1 MPELVERDAEVRAL
15 ERALARLGAA
25 QGGVVVLEGGAG
37 TGKTA
42 LLKHVRRLAVN
53 RGCAVLSARAAELE
67 REFAF
72 GVVRQLFEPVLPA
85 GGLERSR
92 LFGGAAGSAEG
103 LFGAAARMDAPG
115 SLYAVLNGLYW
126 LLVSLAERAAPVLLV
141 DDVHWADV
149 PSLRFLGFLARRLD
163 SCAALVVVTARSAD
177 RGEDGALDDL
187 LATDDPTLL
196 RPGNLSARAVA
207 ELVRR
212 ALGPDAHERFCA
224 ACHELT
230 GGNPLFV
237 RELLRVLATD
247 GVRPTAEGAAAVA
260 AAGPD
265 AIRWYVTARLRRQ
278 RPEVRAVA
286 QAVAIL
292 GDDVALAD
300 VAGQAEVPVPE
311 AAAAAHRLTLEGI
324 FERADPPAFVHA
336 VVRDVA
342 LMLIPVQELGLEHER
357 AARVLL
363 RAGKPVTR
371 VAAHLL
377 RTTPAGV
384 AERVGLLAAAAEQAF
399 RHGAP
404 ENAAV
409 FLDRARAEPPPPAQ
423 RAEVSRQLG
432 NCRAHHLALADADVH
447 LREALAL
454 ADSGRQRALCAYSL
468 ARFRNA
474 CGEPREAVPL
484 LVRALDDL
492 AGTDDP
498 ALVLEVEAELIGMAR
513 ADLAGRA
520 ELVRRLDSFG
530 SRPGRPQ
537 AVLDSQA
544 ALEAVLA
551 GRPAAEAISLARS
564 ALAGDVLTPERC
576 GLWAAVHTLLVTDQ
590 LDEADRR
597 MQRALDTAVDR
608 GLLLP
613 MGIVRGYLARI
624 AFLRGDLAQA
634 AEHVELGTAAA
645 PPPNIGLPL
654 LAATAVD
661 LHLEHGEAPAAAA
674 VLRTGVLGDDR
685 PPHSSAHLWLLG
697 ARIRLR
703 LAQGEHVRA
712 LADAELC
719 RQSYERWGTGELWD
733 VPWRLSA
740 AQAHSAAARPA
751 DASAL
756 IGEQLRLAREFAVP
770 RHIAVALRA
779 AAGLAEAAEAR
790 RHLEEAVEL
799 LEAGQGRLELAHALA
814 DLGELHLRDGDRST
828 ARATIRRAAELALE
842 CRAEALAARL
852 TAGLTTKGG
861 RPPRLRVT
869 GLPALTPSERRVAR
883 LAADALTNRQIAE
896 RLYVTEKT
904 VEAHLSRVFRKLEV
918 KSRIQLV
925 NRFSAEPGN

>member
-1 MPELVERDAEVRAL
+1 MTELVERDAEVRAL
-15 ERALARLGAA
+15 ARSLARLGAG
-25 QGGVVVLEGGAG
+25 QGGVVVLDGGAG
-37 TGKTA
+37 AGKTA
-42 LLKHVRRLAVN
+42 LLKEVRRLAVD
-53 RGCAVLSARAAELE
+53 RGCTVLSARAAELE

-85 GGLERSR
+85 AGPERAR
-92 LFGGAAGSAEG
+92 LFGGAAGNAEG
-103 LFGAAARMDAPG
+103 LFGAADQTIAPG
-115 SLYAVLNGLYW
+115 ASYAVLNGLYW
-126 LLVSLAERAAPVLLV
+126 LLVTLAERATPVLLV
-141 DDVHWADV
+141 DDVHWADL

-163 SCAALVVVTARSAD
+163 SCAALVVVTTRSAD
-177 RGEDGALDDL
+177 HGEDGLADDL
-187 LATDDPTLL
+187 LATDELTLL
-196 RPGNLSARAVA
+196 RPRNLSGRAVA

-212 ALGPDAHERFCA
+212 ELGPDAHEEFCA
-224 ACHELT
+224 ACHALT

-278 RPEVRAVA
+278 PLPVRAVA
-286 QAVAIL
+286 RAVAVL
-292 GDDVALAD
+292 GDDAALAE
-300 VAGQAEVPVPE
+300 VAGLAGVPAPEVV
-311 AAAAAHRLTLEGI
+311 AAARRLTREGI
-324 FERADPPAFVHA
+324 FDRADPPAFVHA

-342 LMLIPVQELGLEHER
+342 HALIPVPELGQEHER
-357 AARVLL
+357 AAQVLL
-363 RAGKPVTR
+363 EAGRPVTR

-384 AERVGLLAAAAEQAF
+384 PGRVGLLAAAADQAF

-432 NCRAHHLALADADVH
+432 NCRAHHLALAEADGH

-454 ADSGRQRALCAYSL
+454 ADGGRQRALCAYSY

-484 LVRALDDL
+484 LVRALADL
-492 AGTDDP
+492 AGADDP
-498 ALVLEVEAELIGMAR
+498 GLVLEVEAELIGMAR
-513 ADLAGRA
+513 ADLGGRA
-520 ELVRRLDSFG
+520 ELLHRLDSFG
-530 SRPGRPQ
+530 RRTGRPQ

-551 GRPAAEAISLARS
+551 GRPVGEALAFARS
-564 ALAGDVLTPERC
+564 ALAGEVLTPERC

-634 AEHVELGTAAA
+634 AEHLELGTAAA

-654 LAATAVD
+654 LEATAADV
-661 LHLEHGEAPAAAA
+661 HLEHDRTSDAAA
-674 VLRTGVLGDDR
+674 VLAAGVLGGDR
-685 PPHSSAHLWLLG
+685 SPHSSAHLWLLG
-697 ARIRLR
+697 SRTRLR
-703 LAQGEHVRA
+703 LAQGDHVRA
-712 LADAELC
+712 LADAALC
-719 RQSYERWGTGELWD
+719 RESYERWGAGELWD
-733 VPWRLSA
+733 VPWRLL
-740 AQAHSAAARPA
+740 AARAHLLAERPA
-751 DASAL
+751 EASAL
-756 IGEQLRLAREFAVP
+756 IGEQLRLARGFAVP

-779 AAGLAEAAEAR
+779 SARLAGPADAR
-790 RHLEEAVEL
+790 RYLEEAVEL
-799 LEAGQGRLELAHALA
+799 LRTGPGRLEHAHTLAE
-814 DLGELHLRDGDRST
+814 LGQLHMRGGDRST

-842 CRAEALAARL
+842 CQAHPLADRL

-869 GLPALTPSERRVAR
+869 GVSALTPSERRVAQ

-904 VEAHLSRVFRKLEV
+904 VEAHLSRAFRKLDV
-918 KSRIQLV
+918 RSRIQLV
-925 NRFSAEPGN
+925 SRLSTGPRS

>member
-1 MPELVERDAEVRAL
+1 MTQLVERDAEVRAL
-15 ERALARLGAA
+15 ERSLVRLGAG
-25 QGGVVVLEGGAG
+25 QGGVVVLDGGAG
-37 TGKTA
+37 AGKTA
-42 LLKHVRRLAVN
+42 LLKRVRRLAVD
-53 RGCAVLSARAAELE
+53 RGYAVLSARAAELE

-72 GVVRQLFEPVLPA
+72 GVVRQLFEPVLPTA
-85 GGLERSR
+85 GPERAR
-92 LFGGAAGSAEG
+92 LFSGAARTAEG
-103 LFGAAARMDAPG
+103 LFGAADQTVAP
-115 SLYAVLNGLYW
+115 SSSYAVLNGLYW
-126 LLVSLAERAAPVLLV
+126 LLVTLAERATPVLLV
-141 DDVHWADV
+141 DDVHWADL

-163 SCAALVVVTARSAD
+163 SCAALLVVTTRSAD
-177 RGEDGALDDL
+177 HGEDGLADDL
-187 LATDDPTLL
+187 LAADDLTLL
-196 RPGNLSARAVA
+196 RPRNLSGRAVA

-212 ALGPDAHERFCA
+212 ELGPDAHEEFCA
-224 ACHELT
+224 ACHALT

-237 RELLRVLATD
+237 RELLRVLVTD
-247 GVRPTAEGAAAVA
+247 GVRPTADGAAAVA

-278 RPEVRAVA
+278 PPHVRAVA
-286 QAVAIL
+286 RAVAVL
-292 GDDVALAD
+292 GDDVALAE
-300 VAGQAEVPVPE
+300 VAAQAGVPAAE
-311 AAAAAHRLTLEGI
+311 AASAAARLTHEGI
-324 FERADPPAFVHA
+324 FDRADPPAFVHA
-336 VVRDVA
+336 VVRDIA
-342 LMLIPVQELGLEHER
+342 LTLIPVEELGPEHER

-363 RAGKPVTR
+363 EAGRPVTR

-384 AERVGLLAAAAEQAF
+384 ADRVGLLATAAGQAF

-432 NCRAHHLALADADVH
+432 NCRAHHLALAEADDH

-454 ADSGRQRALCAYSL
+454 ADGGRQRALCAYSL

-474 CGEPREAVPL
+474 CGAPREAVPL
-484 LVRALDDL
+484 LVQALADL
-492 AGTDDP
+492 AGAEDP
-498 ALVLEVEAELIGMAR
+498 GLELEVEAELIGMAR
-513 ADLAGRA
+513 ADLGGRA
-520 ELVRRLDSFG
+520 ELVRRLAAFG
-530 SRPGRPQ
+530 RRPGRPQ

-551 GRPAAEAISLARS
+551 GRPAGEAIALARS

-624 AFLRGDLAQA
+624 AYLRGDLAQA
-634 AEHVELGTAAA
+634 AEHLELGTAAA
-645 PPPNIGLPL
+645 PPPNIGLPIL
-654 LAATAVD
+654 EATAAEV
-661 LHLEHGEAPAAAA
+661 HLEHDRPPDAAT
-674 VLRTGVLGDDR
+674 VLASGVLGDDR

-697 ARIRLR
+697 ARTRLR
-703 LAQGEHVRA
+703 LAQGDHVRA
-712 LADAELC
+712 LADAEIC
-719 RQSYERWGTGELWD
+719 RRSYERWAPGELWD
-733 VPWRLSA
+733 VPWRLLA
-740 AQAHSAAARPA
+740 ARAHLAAARPA
-751 DASAL
+751 EATAL
-756 IGEQLRLAREFAVP
+756 IGEQVRLARDFGVP
-770 RHIAVALRA
+770 RHLAVALRA
-779 AAGLAEAAEAR
+779 AAGPAEPPAAR

-799 LEAGQGRLELAHALA
+799 LRAAPARLELAHALA
-814 DLGELHLRDGDRST
+814 DLGRLQLRGGDRST

-842 CRAEALAARL
+842 CHAQALADRL
-852 TAGLTTKGG
+852 TAGLATKGG

-869 GLPALTPSERRVAR
+869 GVSALTPSERRVAQ

-904 VEAHLSRVFRKLEV
+904 VEAHLSRAFRKLDV
-918 KSRIQLV
+918 RSRTQLV
-925 NRFSAEPGN
+925 SRLTTGPRL